1 MQGYPGDLSSEHADM
16 KRYEL
21 YILSPVAT
29 YLAYLAL
36 GFSICKSAHDV
47 RN

>member
-1 MQGYPGDLSSEHADM
+1 M
-16 KRYEL
+16 KMHEL
-21 YILSPVAT
+21 YILSLVAM
-29 YLAYLAL
+29 YLAYLVL